1 MDAALALVI
10 AGRASLAARRVV
22 TYKLHMPKTGFD
34 KFFAAQMRKPS
45 FAKRYTSA
53 RAQVDAVDRIVRAL
67 DDARI
72 DLGVTKAELARRIS
86 AKPEIVR
93 RLFTAKAPNPTLAT
107 ILKVAAALGY
117 KMQLVP
123 AKPSRKHAA

>member
-1 MDAALALVI
+1 
-10 AGRASLAARRVV
+10 
-22 TYKLHMPKTGFD
+22 MPTTGFD

-45 FAKRYTSA
+45 FAKKHTNA
-53 RAQVDAVDRIVRAL
+53 RAQIDAVDRIVRAL

-93 RLFTAKAPNPTLAT
+93 RLFTSKAPNPTLST